1 MSDVVKKK
9 IIDIETGQS
18 VKNVEKLTDSFVP
31 LRKQI
36 RDLQNQL
43 AQLEKGTEE
52 YDRVSKQLADTRQK
66 QIQINEAAKYSNKDF
81 GATMSNLT
89 TVSMGLVGGINA
101 ISASMAL
108 LSNDSEKMQ
117 KALVPIQMV
126 MAAIQGFSALDK
138 AIKALNGLKVAFLG
152 VGTGASE
159 AVSDINDL
167 EKSLDGL
174 GSKKVDVVV
183 DGSEA
188 VKEVKTIETSLD
200 GLGSKK
206 VDVVVDGSEAV
217 KEVKTI
223 ETSIDTISDK
233 KVELDVKSDTAGV
246 EEVKSELS
254 SIPTEKE
261 VRPKQN

>member
-223 ETSIDTISDK
+223 RHRRCGRSQ
-233 KVELDVKSDTAGV
+233 V
-246 EEVKSELS
+246 
-254 SIPTEKE
+254 
-261 VRPKQN
+261 